1 MANVIE
7 IPATKSYLG
16 HGAKRV
22 LNVGAYARVSTE
34 AEQQAKSF
42 ETQVTH
48 YTKMIKE
55 TAGWKYVDV
64 YGDEGISGT
73 SIYN

>member
-7 IPATKSYLG
+7 IPATKSYFG
-16 HGAKRV
+16 HSAKRV

-42 ETQVTH
+42 ETQVEH
-48 YTKMIKE
+48 YTKLIKE
-55 TAGWKYVDV
+55 TPG
-64 YGDEGISGT
+64 
-73 SIYN
+73 